1 MLKIKYRNRH
11 ININSSRESR
21 LLLLWLMNIISL
33 TISRYILTKF
43 NIYGMTRTLVLVLVA
58 FIPIALFGI
67 NVVNMHH
74 YKYSFFCIIYILIVL
89 TFVFSIFCNDDLIYF
104 FGRNDYGLER
114 VFRPDSA
121 IYALLFFCLLDNIDE
136 LFDTIKKFAYIDF
149 VYLLIVQ
156 YLPSYI
162 KGGWEDVNYRGQT
175 VIRAYSLS
183 FGYAMLF
190 PTIVFIY
197 LYMKKKNCWNLILA
211 IIGTLLILT
220 NGSRGALLMPI
231 VFVGI
236 MVINGIMYSNNTK
249 WKWLKIFS
257 IVLVIS
263 IFVIYG
269 NAIVL
274 KLVDILQSL
283 GFESRTLEMIGKGEI
298 SSDSGRS
305 MIWEAVWKAI
315 KDGGIFGY
323 GAFGDRPF
331 VYPIHYVGYSHN
343 IFLELI
349 CSFGIIG
356 VILSIILVVASL
368 RMLLFCKDNK
378 YKELFIIF
386 FSISLQLLISMSL
399 WYVWEFWAAIAIV
412 YKYRLKEKGRLKNV
426 R

>member
-1 MLKIKYRNRH
+1 
-11 ININSSRESR
+11 
-21 LLLLWLMNIISL
+21 
-33 TISRYILTKF
+33 
-43 NIYGMTRTLVLVLVA
+43 
-58 FIPIALFGI
+58 
-67 NVVNMHH
+67 
-74 YKYSFFCIIYILIVL
+74 
-89 TFVFSIFCNDDLIYF
+89 
-104 FGRNDYGLER
+104 
-114 VFRPDSA
+114 
-121 IYALLFFCLLDNIDE
+121 
-136 LFDTIKKFAYIDF
+136 
-149 VYLLIVQ
+149 
-156 YLPSYI
+156 
-162 KGGWEDVNYRGQT
+162 
-175 VIRAYSLS
+175 
-183 FGYAMLF
+183 
-190 PTIVFIY
+190 
-197 LYMKKKNCWNLILA
+197 
-211 IIGTLLILT
+211 
-220 NGSRGALLMPI
+220 MPI

-249 WKWLKIFS
+249 WKWLKIFC

-274 KLVDILQSL
+274 KLVDFLQSL

-315 KDGGIFGY
+315 KEGGIFGY

-349 CSFGIIG
+349 CSFGIVG
-356 VILSIILVVASL
+356 VILSIILVFASL
-368 RMLLFCKDNK
+368 RMILFCKDNK